1 MTEDLL
7 ERFLQL
13 GVFTPLMRNH
23 SALHT
28 REQEIYRF
36 STWEMMRDTVSVR
49 YALLPYL
56 YSEFMKA
63 ALRDEM
69 LFRPLA
75 FDYPDDARAV
85 HVQDQLMLG
94 EGAMIAPVYEQ
105 NAVGRYVYLP
115 EDMLLIRF
123 RSAQDYDLVPM
134 EKGDRWIDLKLN
146 EFPLFVKKNHAVLL
160 CPGGESSETLDDTR
174 FTVLGQI
181 EKEGVYELYRDDG
194 TSAEPELEKGITL
207 YPLEYDD

>member
-1 MTEDLL
+1 MK
-7 ERFLQL
+7 
-13 GVFTPLMRNH
+13 VTP
-23 SALHT
+23 
-28 REQEIYRF
+28 
-36 STWEMMRDTVSVR
+36 
-49 YALLPYL
+49 
-56 YSEFMKA
+56 
-63 ALRDEM
+63 
-69 LFRPLA
+69 
-75 FDYPDDARAV
+75 
-85 HVQDQLMLG
+85 G
-94 EGAMIAPVYEQ
+94 YEE
-105 NAVGRYVYLP
+105 VKELCKGG
-115 EDMLLIRF
+115 
-123 RSAQDYDLVPM
+123 DYDLVPM